1 VKNTHIKQRGGGH
14 NLNVEK
20 DLNVAKI
27 RQDSFF
33 DKDKFSQA
41 RIRFKNTKLK
51 TLVFNIFTPHATIDS
66 KTYKTYRNIS
76 ILAIL
81 NICFII
87 CVFSPYAI
95 Y

>member
-1 VKNTHIKQRGGGH
+1 KIHILNSGGGGH

-51 TLVFNIFTPHATIDS
+51 TLFFNIFTPHATIDS

-81 NICFII
+81 NI
-87 CVFSPYAI
+87 
-95 Y
+95 